1 MYGARGVNGVIMVTT
16 KKGTEENMNTYE
28 YRKNGYL
35 YSDDLSLALI
45 AKNLERW
52 YRVSFVIA
60 NPLLPQKRLRFFCLR
75 SEGIDRVL
83 EMLNHFGGFEAKWG
97 GDAVRI
103 K

>member
-52 YRVSFVIA
+52 
-60 NPLLPQKRLRFFCLR
+60 
-75 SEGIDRVL
+75 
-83 EMLNHFGGFEAKWG
+83 
-97 GDAVRI
+97 
-103 K
+103 